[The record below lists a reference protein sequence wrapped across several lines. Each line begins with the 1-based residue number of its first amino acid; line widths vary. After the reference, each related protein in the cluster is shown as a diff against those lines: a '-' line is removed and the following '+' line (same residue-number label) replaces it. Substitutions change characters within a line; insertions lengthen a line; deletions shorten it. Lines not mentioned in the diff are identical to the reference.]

1 MAIISDLFVSLS
13 FTAALKVR
21 DCVFSTCV
29 FLLLLVERD
38 WEIADNCWMKWM
50 NEWTGRWLDSHL
62 AIPTPIVNHSRLGAN
77 VLPTETS
84 QLWHFLPGQSLCLLS
99 FPTFLL
105 PFSFFLLF
113 LIWCVTGMTHYCLWP
128 IAMGKWIC
136 FQIRELSV
144 QLLWFLSPSPSP
156 SSCCFS
162 PTFVSCFEDTVP
174 TFLRPPLSLS
184 TGRDWSAFSV
194 HSQPVQGFSIKQ
206 SSQAS
211 WPLLRWWHPIQS
223 LHGK

>member
-1 MAIISDLFVSLS
+1 MYRFPLRTPVPPHRQNYLLPGGSNSPLRYGSISEKPFLVPLPPLYVTLRLIQSFIFLPLFHFMAIISDIFVSLS

-29 FLLLLVERD
+29 FLLLLAERD

-105 PFSFFLLF
+105 PFSFFF
-113 LIWCVTGMTHYCLWP
+113 
-128 IAMGKWIC
+128 
-136 FQIRELSV
+136 
-144 QLLWFLSPSPSP
+144 
-156 SSCCFS
+156 
-162 PTFVSCFEDTVP
+162 
-174 TFLRPPLSLS
+174 
-184 TGRDWSAFSV
+184 
-194 HSQPVQGFSIKQ
+194 
-206 SSQAS
+206 
-211 WPLLRWWHPIQS
+211 
-223 LHGK
+223 